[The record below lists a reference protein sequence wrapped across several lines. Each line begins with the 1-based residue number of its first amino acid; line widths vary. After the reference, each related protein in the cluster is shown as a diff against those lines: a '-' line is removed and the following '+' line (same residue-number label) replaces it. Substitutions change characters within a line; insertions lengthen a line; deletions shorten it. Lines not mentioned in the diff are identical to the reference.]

1 MSETS
6 ARTAMEPQKAGSAGE
21 GHRSQGGKEGEEE
34 MTCLPSFPPP
44 PPRLPV
50 SNLKKQQRKV
60 PSAGSPS
67 PQRGR
72 KGTDTGH

>member
-6 ARTAMEPQKAGSAGE
+6 ARTVMEPQKAGSAGE

-44 PPRLPV
+44 PVL
-50 SNLKKQQRKV
+50 NLKKQQRKV
-60 PSAGSPS
+60 PSASSLS